1 MDLGGTPTLKG
12 IQRQINTLRIE
23 LSGFTKDK
31 NGRYLHSSAK
41 LPKITIKSVFTILNQ
56 CI

>member
-1 MDLGGTPTLKG
+1 VDLSTTPTLKG

-23 LSGFTKDK
+23 LLGFTKDK

-41 LPKITIKSVFTILNQ
+41 LPNRTN
-56 CI
+56 